1 MTSINR
7 PVDYMTDRTA
17 PVAMTSYHDQVRWGP
32 ILGGLVVALSTQLVL
47 SALGAAVGLS
57 SIGGSGTPRSAIG
70 QVGVNIGI
78 WSIVSLFISLFMGGW
93 ITGRTAGRMGRNSAL
108 LNGAILW
115 ASMLA
120 LSAWLLSSG
129 VTGAFGIVASNASS
143 MMERSSQMM
152 PSSSSMITAQE
163 TRDLASSAAKAS
175 GSFVLGALLGL
186 GAALLGAGVGFR
198 HPRRMNEVLTP
209 LVDDRD

>member
-7 PVDYMTDRTA
+7 PVNHITDRTA

-32 ILGGLVVALSTQLVL
+32 IFGGLLMALSTQLVF
-47 SALGAAVGLS
+47 SAFGAAIGLS
-57 SIGGSGTPRSAIG
+57 SIGGSSTPRSHVG
-70 QVGVNIGI
+70 QVGVDIGI
-78 WSIVSLFISLFMGGW
+78 WSIASLFISLFMGGW
-93 ITGRTAGRMGRNSAL
+93 ITGRTAGRMSRNSAL

-115 ASMLA
+115 ASMLT

-129 VTGAFGIVASNASS
+129 VTGVFGIVAANASS
-143 MMERSSQMM
+143 MMNHASQMM
-152 PSSSSMITAQE
+152 PSPSPEITAQE
-163 TRDLASSAAKAS
+163 TRDLAGSAAKAS
-175 GSFVLGALLGL
+175 WAFVLGALLGL

-209 LVDDRD
+209 LMDDRD